1 MSVGYL
7 AHSFDLLNVRD
18 LDLVAQAGEHCDE
31 LVAGVLADDLVEER
45 YGRRPVVPVA
55 ERLALVARVRGVSR
69 AVEQTGAEVPAEVG
83 PVTAFVVADEPAVL
97 DGVDAV
103 VLSPRRETAS
113 DVLRHALRAA
123 VSDEAVA

>member
-18 LDLVAQAGEHCDE
+18 LDLVAQAGERCDE
-31 LVAGVLADDLVEER
+31 LVAGVLADDLVEQR

-83 PVTAFVVADEPAVL
+83 AVTAFVVADEPSVL